1 METNKT
7 INEKWQVRFDG
18 MSIYTTTAKGLS
30 LIATTETKHLFH
42 VGLNQA
48 KHNAE
53 RIVEC
58 VNNYDALKEE
68 NERLKNIAY
77 DLTGKVADLKDIREQ
92 ENFKHKEENERLK
105 EALHNLYNF
114 TLGKE
119 GYLDSCL
126 NDAEYALHK
135 STVKED
141 GNNEQ

>member
-68 NERLKNIAY
+68 NERLKTALKKLIDTATETTSDLIAF
-77 DLTGKVADLKDIREQ
+77 DGAAQ
-92 ENFKHKEENERLK
+92 
-105 EALHNLYNF
+105 
-114 TLGKE
+114 
-119 GYLDSCL
+119 LDNAIDFATNVL
-126 NDAEYALHK
+126 NQ

-141 GNNEQ
+141 GNNEKQAL